1 MLMAGLLA
9 MSLVSCSTPHIV
21 TQYETIVLVPPSD
34 LLKPCTLERVA
45 EQTVGALAH
54 GYIVNT
60 TCGGKLNEQLD
71 GISRWAEEQRKL
83 YNDNSK

>member
-1 MLMAGLLA
+1 M
-9 MSLVSCSTPHIV
+9 
-21 TQYETIVLVPPSD
+21 PPSD

-60 TCGGKLNEQLD
+60 TCGGKLNSQLE
-71 GISRWAEEQRKL
+71 GISKWAKEQEAI
-83 YNDNSK
+83 YNDNKQ